1 MNLISERRKNYKNFN
16 NYFFLRYIS
25 VIIFFLIV
33 YCSLY
38 LYVKKE
44 YLLSISLIVLPILI
58 LLINFY
64 TAQVLNGKQL
74 EKEKINKC
82 LCIIMIILSLNIIFS
97 IINYYVNLV
106 VTLTAANLLTFM
118 CYKKIKNK
126 SI

>member
-16 NYFFLRYIS
+16 NYFSLRYIS
-25 VIIFFLIV
+25 VITFFLIV

-38 LYVKKE
+38 LYVKKD
-44 YLLSISLIVLPILI
+44 YLSAISLAVIPILI

-74 EKEKINKC
+74 DKIKINKC
-82 LCIIMIILSLNIIFS
+82 LSIIIIILSLNIIFS
-97 IINYYVNLV
+97 IINSYVNLV
-106 VTLTAANLLTFM
+106 IALTTANLLTLI

>member
-16 NYFFLRYIS
+16 NYFSLRYIS
-25 VIIFFLIV
+25 VITFFLIV

-38 LYVKKE
+38 LYVKKD
-44 YLLSISLIVLPILI
+44 YLSAISLAVIPILI

-64 TAQVLNGKQL
+64 IAQVLNGKQL
-74 EKEKINKC
+74 DKIKINKC
-82 LCIIMIILSLNIIFS
+82 LSIIIIILSLNIIFS
-97 IINYYVNLV
+97 IINSYVNLV
-106 VTLTAANLLTFM
+106 IALTTANLLTLI

>member
-16 NYFFLRYIS
+16 NYFFLRYMS

-38 LYVKKE
+38 LYVKKN
-44 YLLSISLIVLPILI
+44 YLSAVSLSVIPILI

-74 EKEKINKC
+74 DKVKINKG
-82 LCIIMIILSLNIIFS
+82 LSIIIIILSLNIVFS
-97 IINYYVNLV
+97 IISSNVNLV
-106 VTLTAANLLTFM
+106 ITLTVANLLTLI
-118 CYKKIKNK
+118 CYKKIKNQ

>member
-1 MNLISERRKNYKNFN
+1 MNLISERRKKYKNFN
-16 NYFFLRYIS
+16 NYFSLRYIS
-25 VIIFFLIV
+25 VITFFLIV

-38 LYVKKE
+38 LYVKKD
-44 YLLSISLIVLPILI
+44 YLSAISLAVIPILI

-74 EKEKINKC
+74 DKIKINKC
-82 LCIIMIILSLNIIFS
+82 LSIIIIILSLNIIFS
-97 IINYYVNLV
+97 IINSYVNLV
-106 VTLTAANLLTFM
+106 IALTTANLLTLI

>member
-16 NYFFLRYIS
+16 NYFFLRYMS

-38 LYVKKE
+38 LYVKKN
-44 YLLSISLIVLPILI
+44 YLSAVSLSVIPILI

-74 EKEKINKC
+74 DKVKINKG
-82 LCIIMIILSLNIIFS
+82 LSIIIIILSLNIVFS
-97 IINYYVNLV
+97 IISSNVNLV
-106 VTLTAANLLTFM
+106 ITLTAANLLTLI
-118 CYKKIKNK
+118 CYKKIKNQ

>member
-1 MNLISERRKNYKNFN
+1 MNLLSERRKNYKNFN

-38 LYVKKE
+38 LYVKKD
-44 YLLSISLIVLPILI
+44 YLSAISLAVIPILI

-64 TAQVLNGKQL
+64 IAQVLNGKQL
-74 EKEKINKC
+74 DKVKINKC
-82 LCIIMIILSLNIIFS
+82 LSIIIIILSLNIIFS
-97 IINYYVNLV
+97 IINSYVNLV
-106 VTLTAANLLTFM
+106 IALTIANLLTLI